1 MQRKEKEDLE
11 IEILKILLTP
21 PYEYDVSVRQIAKK
35 LDRPVSHIHYY
46 LKKMTAQGILIR
58 EGTRE
63 SGLYMPQKIFDCNV
77 ETTKK
82 HLRKIA
88 EEIETP
94 TNIKLA
100 NCIRLFLELNSL

>member
-1 MQRKEKEDLE
+1 MKRNLE
-11 IEILKILLTP
+11 LEILKILLTP
-21 PYEYDVSVRQIAKK
+21 PYEYDVSVRQIANK

-58 EGTRE
+58 EGNERG
-63 SGLYMPQKIFDCNV
+63 SGLYMPQDIFDCSV

-82 HLRKIA
+82 RLRKIA
-88 EEIETP
+88 EEIEAP

-100 NCIRLFLELNSL
+100 NCIRLFLELNSF